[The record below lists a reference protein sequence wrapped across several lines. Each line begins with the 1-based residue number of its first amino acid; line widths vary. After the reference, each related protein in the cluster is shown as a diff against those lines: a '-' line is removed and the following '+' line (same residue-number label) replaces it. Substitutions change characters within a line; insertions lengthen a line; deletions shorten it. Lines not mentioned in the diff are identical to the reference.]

1 MKQEKV
7 FSMERMIAH
16 DQIQSRIVEMAQM
29 IEQVE
34 DKRNASLPPVFICVL
49 NGAFM
54 FFSDLVKQYRGL
66 CEIDFIRAKSY
77 EGKDNSGGVKIL
89 KDIEVAIQG
98 KNVYIIEDIID
109 TGETMKEVVLHLNS
123 KMPNSI
129 KVVTLLKRKDGDH
142 PMDVYGFEIND
153 EWVVGYGLDDNGRSR
168 NLPDIYKLENG
179 E

>member
-1 MKQEKV
+1 
-7 FSMERMIAH
+7 MEQMITH
-16 DQIQSRIVEMAQM
+16 DKIQSRIVEIAQM

-54 FFSDLVKQYRGL
+54 FFSDLVKEYHGL
-66 CEIDFIRAKSY
+66 CEIDFLRAKSY

-109 TGETMKEVVLHLNS
+109 TGETMKEVILHLES

-129 KVVTLLKRKDGDH
+129 RVVTLLKRKDGDH
-142 PMDVYGFEIND
+142 PMDVYGFEIDD

-168 NLPDIYKLENG
+168 NLPNIYKLEQG